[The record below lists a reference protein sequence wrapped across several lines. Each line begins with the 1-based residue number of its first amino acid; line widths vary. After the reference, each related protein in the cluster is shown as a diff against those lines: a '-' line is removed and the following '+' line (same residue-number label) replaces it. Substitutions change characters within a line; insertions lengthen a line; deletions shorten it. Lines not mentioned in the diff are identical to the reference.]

1 MGIQEALEKIDTHK
15 DLLGKQLNRAS
26 IDDLII
32 VPTDIALK
40 RQFEKLYI
48 SSLDAQA
55 ALVPFLDKD
64 VDIMVIFD
72 KHKIRSQNI
81 IFSTTLDNVLKM
93 IENG

>member
-15 DLLGKQLNRAS
+15 DLLGKQLNGAS
-26 IDDLII
+26 ID
-32 VPTDIALK
+32 DIALK

-72 KHKIRSQNI
+72 KHKIRRQNI

>member
-1 MGIQEALEKIDTHK
+1 MGIKEALEKINTHK
-15 DLLGKQLNRAS
+15 NLLGKQLNGAS

-32 VPTDIALK
+32 VPTNIALK
-40 RQFEKLYI
+40 RQFEELYI

-72 KHKIRSQNI
+72 KHRIRNQNI
-81 IFSTTLDNVLKM
+81 ILSTTLDNVLKM

>member
-1 MGIQEALEKIDTHK
+1 MGVQEALEKIDTHK
-15 DLLGKQLNRAS
+15 DLLGKQLNEAS

-32 VPTDIALK
+32 VPTNIALK
-40 RQFEKLYI
+40 RQFEELYI

-55 ALVPFLDKD
+55 ALVPFWDKD

>member
-15 DLLGKQLNRAS
+15 DLLGKQLNGAS

-64 VDIMVIFD
+64 VDIRCV
-72 KHKIRSQNI
+72 
-81 IFSTTLDNVLKM
+81 
-93 IENG
+93 

>member
-1 MGIQEALEKIDTHK
+1 MGVQEALEKIDTHK
-15 DLLGKQLNRAS
+15 DLLGKQLDGAN

-64 VDIMVIFD
+64 VDIMVFFD

-81 IFSTTLDNVLKM
+81 ILSTTLDNVLKM

>member
-1 MGIQEALEKIDTHK
+1 MNE
-15 DLLGKQLNRAS
+15 AS

-32 VPTDIALK
+32 VPTNIALK
-40 RQFEKLYI
+40 RLFEELYI

>member
-1 MGIQEALEKIDTHK
+1 MGIQEALEKIDAHK
-15 DLLGKQLNRAS
+15 DLLGKQLNGAS

-72 KHKIRSQNI
+72 KHKIRRQNI